1 MRREIISA
9 EHARRL
15 AALFDIDKDSVA
27 HGRPLPLLWHWAFF
41 TPEEQQRV
49 LQNDGHPRPSLHK
62 PKFENARRMW
72 AGGRLE
78 FFEPL
83 IIGEAYSRKI
93 SVLKVEEKVGKSG
106 PLEFVTLE
114 HRIESEKG
122 LAINEEQ
129 DIVYR
134 PPVSASKAAPST
146 DEETAIKSGGVSFD
160 PVMLFRFS
168 ACTYNAHRIHY
179 DRTYAQTVEGYK
191 DLIVHGP
198 FVAMHAVRQ
207 FEDATI
213 RRFSF
218 QARSPL
224 FVTDSLHFQREGERM
239 TATNQHG
246 QKIQVCSIE

>member
-1 MRREIISA
+1 
-9 EHARRL
+9 
-15 AALFDIDKDSVA
+15 
-27 HGRPLPLLWHWAFF
+27 
-41 TPEEQQRV
+41 
-49 LQNDGHPRPSLHK
+49 
-62 PKFENARRMW
+62 MW

-83 IIGEAYSRKI
+83 VIGARHTRTTSI
-93 SVLKVEEKVGKSG
+93 LKVEEKVGKSG

-114 HRIESEKG
+114 HRIESESG
-122 LAINEEQ
+122 LAIKEEQ

-134 PPVSASKAAPST
+134 PPVSTPNTKPET
-146 DEETAIKSGGVSFD
+146 DQKTAIMSGGVHFD

-168 ACTYNAHRIHY
+168 ACTYNAHRIHF

-198 FVAMHAVRQ
+198 FVAMLAIRQ
-207 FEDATI
+207 FEDRPV

-224 FVTDSLHFQREGERM
+224 FVTDTLHFQREGEKM
-239 TATNQHG
+239 ASTNQYG
-246 QKIQVCSIE
+246 QKIQICSIE